1 MSNGQG
7 VLSGEVAV
15 SYGDQRWAH
24 FRFSVIGPLLAAPP
38 RKGQL
43 QCALQRLAAQQWRHP
58 ITGACARFGVSTI
71 ERWYYCALRERKDP
85 VGVLSRKIRTDRGT
99 HRNFSAKLRCA
110 IATQHRDH
118 PNWSYQ
124 LHYDNLVVKAQQDR
138 SLGAMPSYVSLR
150 RYMNAHGLF
159 KRRRQGGRVQ
169 TAGAQAAEARFESF
183 EIRSYESEY
192 VNALWHLDFHH
203 GSIRVLTAPG
213 EWVYPLLLGIMDDHS
228 RLCCHAQWYLSEGA
242 QNLVHGLSQAILK
255 RGLPR
260 ALMSDN
266 GSAMVAAETVQG
278 LERLGIF
285 HERTLPYSPYQ
296 NGKQERFWGS
306 VEGRLLSML
315 EGCKDLTLG
324 ALNEATQAWVE
335 VEYNRK
341 VHSETGQTPVARFV
355 DDRDVGRTCRSSEA
369 LTEAFTKQCSRM
381 QRRSD
386 GTVSIEGVRFELPSC
401 YGHLKQVSIRYAAW
415 DLSHVYL
422 SDERSGQLLSRL
434 FPQDKRKNADG
445 RRRRRQN
452 ISGSPEA
459 SAAAP
464 EPAGMAPLLRKL
476 IAEYAAT
483 GLPPA
488 YLPKDEIKHPEDQN
502 HE

>member
-1 MSNGQG
+1 MSNTQG
-7 VLSGEVAV
+7 MSPVGVAV
-15 SYGDQRWAH
+15 RGGDQRWAH

-43 QCALQRLAAQQWRHP
+43 QCALRCLAAQRWRHP
-58 ITGACARFGVSTI
+58 TTGEWVRFGASTI
-71 ERWYYCALRERKDP
+71 ERWYYLALREQKDP
-85 VGVLSRKIRTDRGT
+85 VGVLSRKLRADLGT
-99 HRNFSAKLRCA
+99 HRNFSAGLRGA
-110 IATQHRDH
+110 IAAQYRQH

-124 LHYDNLVVKAQQDR
+124 LHYDNLVVAAEQDR
-138 SLGAMPSYVSLR
+138 RFGAMPSYGSLR
-150 RYMNAHGLF
+150 RYMQAHGLL
-159 KRRRQGGRVQ
+159 KRRRQGGRRH
-169 TAGAQAAEARFESF
+169 TAGAQAAEDRFESF

-203 GSIRVLTAPG
+203 GSIRVLSAPG

-228 RLCCHAQWYLSEGA
+228 RLCCHAQWYLGEGA
-242 QNLVHGLSQAILK
+242 GNLVHGLSQAILK

-278 LERLGIF
+278 LGRLGIV

-296 NGKQERFWGS
+296 NGKQETFWGS

-315 EGCKDLTLG
+315 EGCADLTLG

-341 VHSETGQTPVARFV
+341 VHSSTGQTPLARFI
-355 DDRDVGRTCRSSEA
+355 DDKDVGRTCRSSEA
-369 LTEAFTKQCSRM
+369 LTEAFTRQCTRM

-386 GTVSIEGVRFELPSC
+386 GTASIEGVRFELPSR
-401 YGHLKQVSIRYAAW
+401 YRHLKQVSVRYATW

-422 SDERSGQLLSRL
+422 SDERNGRMLCRIY
-434 FPQDKRKNADG
+434 PQDKHRNADG
-445 RRRRRQN
+445 RRRRKQD
-452 ISGSPEA
+452 ISGSPGA
-459 SAAAP
+459 CAAAP

-488 YLPKDEIKHPEDQN
+488 YLPKDEIKHPGGQN